1 MKKLLF
7 TYLSLFLAVGL
18 MAQCDDLFF
27 SEYVEGSNNNRALE
41 IYNPTNEA
49 VNLSDY
55 SVIRFRNGAT
65 NISASNGGPIVL
77 PNRMLQPFDV
87 YVVALDRRDPNG
99 TGFDV
104 PVWNGFNVFE
114 TGIDSLS
121 GEVIINGC
129 TGEPR
134 QFVQYVDGNNQNAFE
149 YESTYKAQYD
159 LEGKAD
165 TFASPV
171 YAVNNHMSFN
181 GDDAMLLVKGTTI
194 ANDGS
199 NVLDVIGVIGEDPGD
214 TWIDHT
220 GRWITRNNTIVRR
233 AWVNGGTGPVVLALG
248 DTLASVEWDY
258 NCSDDFS
265 FLGSHQCDCDP
276 TFVDIVEPTNDIPVN
291 IFPNPT
297 NNLLNI
303 NAATQIQYIELYD
316 LTGKRITQQNN
327 ADSTNDIQLN
337 VSNLPSGIY
346 LVNIIFNTNQSTVKK
361 FVVK

>member
-1 MKKLLF
+1 MKKILF
-7 TYLSLFLAVGL
+7 TCLSLFMAAGL

-27 SEYVEGSNNNRALE
+27 SEYLEGSNNNRALE
-41 IYNPTNEA
+41 IYNPTSEA
-49 VNLSDY
+49 VNLSGY
-55 SVIRFRNGAT
+55 SIIRFRNGAT
-65 NISASNGGPIVL
+65 NISASNGGPITL
-77 PNRMLQPFDV
+77 PNQMLQPYDV

-121 GEVIINGC
+121 GEIITDAC

-134 QFVQYVDGNNQNAFE
+134 QFVQYVDDNNQNAFE
-149 YESTYKAQYD
+149 YEATYKPEYD
-159 LEGKAD
+159 LQGKAD

-181 GDDAMLLVKGTTI
+181 GDDAMLLVKGEI
-194 ANDGS
+194 DPQGN

-214 TWIDHT
+214 TWVDHT

-233 AWVNGGTGPVVLALG
+233 PSINGGTGPVIAALQ
-248 DTLASVEWDY
+248 DTLASIEWDY

-265 FLGSHQCDCDP
+265 FLGSHDCECDP
-276 TFVDIVEPTNDIPVN
+276 DFVVDVVEPTNNIP
-291 IFPNPT
+291 ISIQPNPT
-297 NNLLNI
+297 TDLLHI
-303 NAATQIQYIELYD
+303 NAATQIEYIELYD
-316 LTGKRITQQNN
+316 LMGKRISQQNN
-327 ADSTNDIQLN
+327 AGSTNDIQVN
-337 VSNLPSGIY
+337 VSDLASGMY
-346 LVNIIFNTNQSTVKK
+346 LVNIIFDTNQSTIKK